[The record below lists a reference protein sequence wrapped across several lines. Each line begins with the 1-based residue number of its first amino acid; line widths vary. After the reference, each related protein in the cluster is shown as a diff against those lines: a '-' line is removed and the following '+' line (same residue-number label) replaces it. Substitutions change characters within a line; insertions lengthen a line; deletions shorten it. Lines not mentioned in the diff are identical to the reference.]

1 MEVFSFSNNLP
12 PIISNACQKYISSA
26 KIFID
31 ILKGKGTQAQ
41 NAVVIANSAMAIHT
55 AFPNKTIEECREM
68 AIESLRS
75 GKANQAFN
83 TLLTL

>member
-1 MEVFSFSNNLP
+1 LDP
-12 PIISNACQKYISSA
+12 TAISGGNTVESSA

-55 AFPNKTIEECREM
+55 AFPNKTREECREM
-68 AIESLRS
+68 AIVSLRS

-83 TLLTL
+83 KLLTL